1 MAEQKTAVVTG
12 GAGFIGSHLCERL
25 VKEGYKVISLD
36 NYFTG
41 SKDNHV
47 AGVEYREGHTKDIAK
62 HVPENPDI
70 IYHLGE
76 YSRTATA
83 MYEPDVV
90 FDLNT
95 TGTLGVLRYWKE
107 KKCKLVYA
115 GSSTKMADIRHDG
128 IAGRDLSPY
137 TISKAHNTE
146 LVKDYGT
153 WYDLPYVIVYFF
165 NVYGPREL
173 SGTYGTVIEI
183 FKQNIRTSTAH
194 SVNRPGTQTR
204 TYTHVLDTI
213 DGIFLAGEKGNRDEY
228 GICSND
234 TFRTEEIARMFGGP
248 YQMLA
253 QRKTSR
259 PSTPVD
265 NSKISSLGWRQ
276 KYSLKEYI
284 KQFSYTP
291 IKAKSN
297 PMKKILIFSLA
308 YYPSHV
314 SGAEI
319 AIKEITDRISPEDIE
334 FHMVTLY
341 FDTTLPRY
349 QHLGNVH
356 VHRVGFGGEYLSKIF
371 FIPLAAWSALKLNR
385 THHFDALWGMMTY
398 MSMPIALA
406 RRWGLNVPY
415 LMTLQ
420 DGDPYEKVF
429 ERAFIK
435 PFVWLIDDGFRNAT
449 LFQVISKFLGEWP
462 TKRGYRGEVVLI
474 PNGASMPSAQEYPK
488 DELDMLRAS
497 LNVKEED
504 RLLVTVGRLTH
515 QKAQDVVIR
524 ALTLLPEN
532 VRYIMVGEGELK
544 EEYEKLAKELGVSH
558 RVVFTGQ
565 VDRTMTAKYR
575 KISDAFVMPS
585 RSEGQGI
592 SFLSTMVSGLPMV
605 ATQEGGLADFLFDAK
620 RNPDEVTTGWAVD
633 VDSPEQVA
641 AAVMDILDHPDKAK
655 EVAANAKK
663 VAHEKYS
670 WDAIVKDMEKLVFS
684 RVG

>member
-1 MAEQKTAVVTG
+1 MAQKLAVVTG

-62 HVPENPDI
+62 LVPEDPDI

-90 FDLNT
+90 FDMNVA
-95 TGTLGVLRYWKE
+95 GTLGVLRYWKD

-146 LVKDYGT
+146 LVKNYGL
-153 WYDLPYVIVYFF
+153 WYELPYVIVYFF

-183 FKQNIRTSTAH
+183 FKQNIKTNMAH
-194 SVNRPGTQTR
+194 SVYKPGTQTR
-204 TYTHVLDTI
+204 SYTHVLDTV
-213 DGIFLAGEKGNRDEY
+213 DGIFLAGERGSNDEY
-228 GICSND
+228 GICSSD

-265 NSKISSLGWRQ
+265 NSKISALGWQQRF
-276 KYSLKEYI
+276 SLKEYI
-284 KQFSYTP
+284 NQFAYKPVLVKT
-291 IKAKSN
+291 K

-319 AIKEITDRISPEDIE
+319 AIKEITDRISPEEIE

-356 VHRVGFGGEYLSKIF
+356 VHRVGFGGKYLSKIF
-371 FIPLAAWSALKLNR
+371 FVPLASFAALQLHKK
-385 THHFDALWGMMTY
+385 HHFDAMWGMMTY
-398 MSMPIALA
+398 MSMPMALA
-406 RRWGLNVPY
+406 RRWGLRIPY

-429 ERAFIK
+429 ERSFIK
-435 PFVWLIDDGFRNAT
+435 PFVWLIDEGFRNAK
-449 LFQVISKFLGEWP
+449 LFQAISKFLGEWP
-462 TKRGYRGEVVLI
+462 EKRGYKGEVVLV
-474 PNGASMPSAQEYPK
+474 PNGASMPSAQEYPQ
-488 DELDMLRAS
+488 DELDMLKAS
-497 LNVKEED
+497 LNVKEGE

-544 EEYEKLAKELGVSH
+544 GEYEALAKELGVEK
-558 RVVFTGQ
+558 RVTFTGQ

-575 KISDAFVMPS
+575 KISEAFVMPS

-620 RNPDEVTTGWAVD
+620 RNPNEITTGWAVD

-641 AAVMDILDHPDKAK
+641 AAVKDILDHPEKAK

-663 VAHEKYS
+663 FAVEHYS
-670 WDAIVKDMEKLVFS
+670 WDNIAVDMRKKVFDKLYA
-684 RVG
+684 